1 MVSYSSNLNR
11 NHTSHRQNCEWK
23 SANKRKASVFANRFE
38 FVNNTIHL
46 RRMSGRRQ
54 EIPGGEVNFSNTWR
68 DISRLIDALILIR
81 KTEKG
86 RANTCVHATKHNCER
101 RPDVKSA
108 AEAAL
113 DA

>member
-1 MVSYSSNLNR
+1 M
-11 NHTSHRQNCEWK
+11 
-23 SANKRKASVFANRFE
+23 
-38 FVNNTIHL
+38 
-46 RRMSGRRQ
+46 
-54 EIPGGEVNFSNTWR
+54 NFSNTWR

-81 KTEKG
+81 KTEEG